1 MNPDGWIAAQSFK
14 RGNPVPDERILANI
28 RVNQA
33 RALPWLPAV
42 KQHDDIMLFAAG
54 GPSLALYLDEIR
66 RRVAEPNIHLWTSA
80 GTHDYLIKNG
90 IVPRGFFQLD
100 PKPSVARYLQ
110 KPHPDVLYVVST
122 GCDPAIFD
130 ALKGHRVLLA
140 HCPTG
145 AGEETVCEG
154 DHVRING
161 GSSTPLRCVTL
172 AFVLGFQTMEFY
184 GLDACVQEGRDY
196 AYDKSAGTGKVTVE
210 TPDGR
215 KFLTTKVLMEQAEDF
230 RRVLE
235 EFGEHMSFVVHGDG
249 LISHLGSLGYDPLD
263 QSMGP
268 FFGKD

>member
-1 MNPDGWIAAQSFK
+1 MMDGWITSDSF
-14 RGNPVPDERILANI
+14 RRSNPVSDSVIAWNVLA
-28 RVNQA
+28 NQA
-33 RALPWLPAV
+33 RPLPWLPAV
-42 KQHDDIMLFAAG
+42 QQHDEIMLFAAG
-54 GPSLALYLDEIR
+54 GPSLADSLDEIR
-66 RRVAEPNIHLWTSA
+66 RRVADPNIHLWTSG
-80 GTHDYLIKNG
+80 GTHDYLIENG
-90 IVPRGFFQLD
+90 IVPKGFFQLD
-100 PKPSVARYLQ
+100 PKPAVVRFLR

-122 GCDPAIFD
+122 GCDPSAFD
-130 ALKGHRVLLA
+130 ALKGYRVLMA

-145 AGEETVCEG
+145 AGEETVYKG
-154 DHVRING
+154 DHVHING